1 MKVVTKEFEVYSYNE
16 LSEEAKQR
24 VKEWYLTGQES
35 FIFDDMI
42 EDDLSC
48 LFPHSS
54 LKFQYSLGHYQD
66 DGFNIYGEVDIRD
79 ILDYKEDGKN
89 DYFTEKEKRTLL
101 FYINEC
107 DCEILLPE
115 NGSHYSYCVCDR
127 NDIDEDFIYI
137 LEDCGIRDIKVETIK
152 KLQSAVENI
161 FCALCYEY
169 ENDGYSYFYEV
180 DGKTLEDYCNSN
192 EYEFLE
198 DGSLF

>member
-1 MKVVTKEFEVYSYNE
+1 MKVVTKEYKVYSYNE

-24 VKEWYLTGQES
+24 VKEWYLNGQES
-35 FIFDDMI
+35 FIFDDII
-42 EDDLSC
+42 ENDLSC

-54 LKFQYSLGHYQD
+54 LKFQYSLGYNQG

-79 ILDYKEDGKN
+79 VLNYKEDGKN

-101 FYINEC
+101 FYVNAC
-107 DCEILLPE
+107 SCKILLPE

-127 NDIDEDFIYI
+127 NDIDEDFIYT
-137 LEDCGIRDIKVETIK
+137 LEDRGMRDIKVETIK
-152 KLQSAVENI
+152 KLQSAVEKI
-161 FCALCYEY
+161 FCNLCDRY

-180 DGKTLEDYCNSN
+180 DEETLEDYCNSN
-192 EYEFLE
+192 EHEFLE